1 MIPQVIHQ
9 IWIGDKQPPYKWL
22 DTWAVSKM
30 NRVLWGEKKING
42 LILDNREKYD
52 YFYKKKDFA
61 GATDIARVE
70 ILLRYGGVYL
80 DADSVCI
87 NTFDDE
93 DFMQSD
99 FFSVIEYDRRVANGT
114 IGCTPNHP
122 IMQLYQQRIKEAQ
135 VIEPPCFTIGG
146 TLLTSC
152 IEEYG
157 RDKVTLLPSYTF
169 YPKWKHR
176 GSIPGKIFSR
186 QMWFSTKGLSS
197 E

>member
-1 MIPQVIHQ
+1 MIPRVIHQ
-9 IWIGDKQPPYKWL
+9 IWIGDKQPPRKWL
-22 DTWAVSKM
+22 DTWGASYM
-30 NRVLWGEKKING
+30 GRILWREGDIDQFCLHNR
-42 LILDNREKYD
+42 DKYD

-70 ILLRYGGVYL
+70 ILEQFGGVYL

-87 NTFDDE
+87 NPFDNE
-93 DFMQSD
+93 DFMKTD
-99 FFSVIEYDRRVANGT
+99 FFSVLEYDRRVANGT
-114 IGCTPNHP
+114 IGCVVNHP
-122 IMQLYQQRIKEAQ
+122 IMQLYKQRIKEAT
-135 VIEPPCFTIGG
+135 VLEPACFTIGG